1 MNVNELVSYSALIK
15 KEFIEE
21 YKMVHGL
28 AVKKGPGRAKMPD
41 WAEARRDP
49 IPLPVTGC
57 AAAKVYPGGRPPRFN
72 KHMYSSSSMV
82 GGWWN
87 DPLFAEL
94 NRTRGTPLPELP
106 AVGQGKSTSS
116 QIGSFWH
123 DKHMY
128 GPDLNNQQL
137 RQRNGIMRLIPI
149 ELRSQ
154 FALEDLPTADRM
166 L

>member
-1 MNVNELVSYSALIK
+1 MRAPPPSLLPRPSCHAALTA
-15 KEFIEE
+15 
-21 YKMVHGL
+21 HL
-28 AVKKGPGRAKMPD
+28 PPNPPPL
-41 WAEARRDP
+41 RR
-49 IPLPVTGC
+49 
-57 AAAKVYPGGRPPRFN
+57 
-72 KHMYSSSSMV
+72 
-82 GGWWN
+82 
-87 DPLFAEL
+87 
-94 NRTRGTPLPELP
+94 RTRGTPLPELP

-137 RQRNGIMRLIPI
+137 RQRSASPEPHREPEPQIPTPPPTRTRNGIMRLIPI